1 MDKIIIKLLK
11 KKSNSL
17 NEEVRALKRMGK
29 TARRKQRL
37 SGSWISWFNCS
48 E

>member
-1 MDKIIIKLLK
+1 MEKVIKLFRKRNDNLVK
-11 KKSNSL
+11 
-17 NEEVRALKRMGK
+17 EVRALRRMGK
-29 TARRKQRL
+29 SARRKQRL